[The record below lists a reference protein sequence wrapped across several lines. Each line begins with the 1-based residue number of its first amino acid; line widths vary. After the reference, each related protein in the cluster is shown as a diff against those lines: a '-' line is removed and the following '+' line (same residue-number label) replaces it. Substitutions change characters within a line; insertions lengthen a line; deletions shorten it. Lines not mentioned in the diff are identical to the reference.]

1 MQQNNVD
8 ELVWLAGERSDISEL
23 LKVLDVFV
31 LPSVNEGISNTILEA
46 MATGLPVIATNVGGN
61 PELVVD
67 NVTGSLVK
75 KQSEHEMAKTLKY
88 YFDNPNIIQQY
99 GSAGRTLAVE
109 KFSLQRMVKDYLSV
123 YDKILNDYVKN

>member
-1 MQQNNVD
+1 VQQNNVD